1 MLYPCFFFFLGFP
14 KCPRVNHTPWRDDLA
29 IFRGATERE
38 GWTSGHRTHHAR
50 RLLDQGSLDLL
61 DLRHGWV
68 SRNWRTKHAFYISE
82 LDLNDMKL
90 YKYHEIS
97 KIRPRTWI
105 FDQLGTHFQDVW
117 TWSQKRLQ
125 DCDLLLPMNQ
135 DAKHRNRT
143 RKHAVALLRMC

>member
-1 MLYPCFFFFLGFP
+1 MFFFFLGFP
-14 KCPRVNHTPWRDDLA
+14 KWPRVNHNPWRDDLA

-38 GWTSGHRTHHAR
+38 GWTLGTEPTMRE
-50 RLLDQGSLDLL
+50 GSWI
-61 DLRHGWV
+61 RVPWIYWICVMFYWV
-68 SRNWRTKHAFYISE
+68 SRNWRTKNAFYISE
-82 LDLNDMKL
+82 LDLNDMK

-97 KIRPRTWI
+97 KIRPLTWI

-143 RKHAVALLRMC
+143 RKHAVALPRMC

>member
-1 MLYPCFFFFLGFP
+1 MLYPCFFFWGFLSDPGWIIIRGGMIWRFFEVLP
-14 KCPRVNHTPWRDDLA
+14 KGKVGLL
-29 IFRGATERE
+29 GTEPTMRE
-38 GWTSGHRTHHAR
+38 GSWIRVPWIYWICVMFY
-50 RLLDQGSLDLL
+50 
-61 DLRHGWV
+61 WV
-68 SRNWRTKHAFYISE
+68 SRNWRTKNAFYISE
-82 LDLNDMKL
+82 LDLNDMK

-97 KIRPRTWI
+97 KIRPLTWI

-143 RKHAVALLRMC
+143 RKHAVALPRMC